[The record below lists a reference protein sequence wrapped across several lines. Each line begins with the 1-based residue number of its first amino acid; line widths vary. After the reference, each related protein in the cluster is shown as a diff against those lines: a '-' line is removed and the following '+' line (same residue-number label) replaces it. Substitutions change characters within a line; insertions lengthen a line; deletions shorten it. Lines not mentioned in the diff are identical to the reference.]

1 MAYRHRKEI
10 QDKFNM
16 ERSSI
21 IVTKN
26 IKPKKVY
33 SYNLTSST
41 QKDFDDLVKTNNSKK
56 HRAQLNPLTRSLGQL
71 TPSNVFN
78 VRGSDIQNLRLR
90 LYKGAK
96 ILNISIETS
105 FSPDKQALLVRL
117 KRNWPVGVD
126 INIKA

>member
-71 TPSNVFN
+71 TPSNVLTVKGYYN

-90 LYKGAK
+90 L
-96 ILNISIETS
+96 LSL
-105 FSPDKQALLVRL
+105 Q
-117 KRNWPVGVD
+117 
-126 INIKA
+126 INKHYLFG